1 MRKKVFLTG
10 TFMRMTVIKNYV
22 TVILHIYSRKAI
34 QGLHVGVGHG
44 QVLEVAEGGEAEWSL
59 SYFLHSIL

>member
-1 MRKKVFLTG
+1 
-10 TFMRMTVIKNYV
+10 MRMTVIKNYV

-44 QVLEVAEGGEAEWSL
+44 QVLEIAEGGEAEWSL